1 MRCASAR
8 RSVSD
13 SLDGPLRPD
22 RAADLARH
30 LEGCPACR
38 GFARELGAIVRGA
51 GKLSAPEPPARVW
64 LRIAAG
70 VRAARTGED
79 TLPAPAAPAVRW
91 RYALAAA
98 AVLLLVGGAVFV
110 GLQSRRPAVSSGL
123 PERGT
128 AAFTMAKLREAQVY
142 YEKAIDALSQAVG
155 SRGGGLEPALADVF
169 ERNLSGLDRTIQ
181 VCRLMVDR
189 DPDDPALRAHLLAAY
204 REKVSLFEDI
214 MAVGRDRGGKIGT
227 TTL

>member
-1 MRCASAR
+1 
-8 RSVSD
+8 
-13 SLDGPLRPD
+13 
-22 RAADLARH
+22 
-30 LEGCPACR
+30 
-38 GFARELGAIVRGA
+38 
-51 GKLSAPEPPARVW
+51 
-64 LRIAAG
+64 
-70 VRAARTGED
+70 
-79 TLPAPAAPAVRW
+79 
-91 RYALAAA
+91 
-98 AVLLLVGGAVFV
+98 
-110 GLQSRRPAVSSGL
+110 
-123 PERGT
+123 
-128 AAFTMAKLREAQVY
+128 MAKLREAQVY

-214 MAVGRDRGGKIGT
+214 MAVGRGRGGKIGT